1 MTDIRRTAYPR
12 YNTELSSNEIA
23 EIYEPSDEELTFVRT
38 KAKGE
43 KQQLTLLIFLKCHQ
57 HLGYIPLLTLVPD
70 RIREYLCLQ
79 LGLPADNLPD
89 GVKKTHVRYRRII
102 RDYLKVKQY
111 AQGGASVVES
121 VTRHAAYT
129 MSDPADL
136 INVALEQLIL
146 HCYELPAFSTL
157 DRLVNHIRHQVHDAL
172 YNQVAAQ
179 LNDEQRQ
186 ILDQMLVVQPDHRLT
201 DFTRLKEAPGPATLK
216 HVRHWEERLRW
227 LDTLPDA
234 RAYLSGVA
242 NTKIKQFAAQA
253 HVLEVGDMRDIRDKP
268 KQYTLL
274 LCLIYHAQVQ
284 TRDQVVLMFLKRM
297 RRTHIQAKK
306 TLRSLQDQ
314 YRTMTEQ
321 MVTAL
326 AEIAQQA
333 TKTDADASF
342 GQQVRQILD
351 HHGGP
356 ELLAEQYQIVA
367 AYHDNNYL
375 PLLWRHHR
383 NHRTALLRIMTQ
395 LDIQTTTQDRTL
407 LQAFQFI
414 QHYQTARREY
424 LPDEISLEFASPRW
438 QTLIRTRDSGES
450 VLRRRELEVCLF
462 SYLADGLRSGDLFVD
477 GSEEYADYRTQLLPW
492 AVCQPRVAAYCEA
505 LEIPD
510 SPSAFVQHLQRRLT
524 QAAQQLDVSMPD
536 QAALTFD
543 AEGHPHLR
551 RNEPQIVP
559 EGMADFRAAI
569 HERMPERELLDILKR
584 VHYWADFTRHFGPPS
599 GADPKLTDADSLYI
613 MTTFGYGCELG
624 PTQTARHARGVISE
638 RVLKRLNMQH
648 ISTTALDAALRDIID
663 KYTRFQLPFFW
674 GTGRAAVA
682 DGTHI
687 ELIENNLLG
696 ERHIRY
702 GAYGGIAY
710 HHISDTYIALFSHFI
725 ACGVWEAVYI
735 LDGLLKNQ
743 SSLQPDMLHAD
754 THGQSEAVFGLAY
767 LLGIKL
773 MPRIRNWRDLTFYRP
788 NKALSY
794 QHIDSLFTQT
804 IDWQLIETHW
814 PDLLQ
819 VVLSIQAGKVLP
831 SMLLQRLNSYSRK
844 NKLYLAFRELGRA
857 VRTIFL
863 LEYISDASLRQY
875 IQAATTKIESYNS
888 FLDWITFGGDG
899 ALKPRDPVEQ
909 EKRIKYTN
917 LVANAVMLHNVADM
931 TDVLHQLT
939 EEGYTITK
947 SMLAGLS
954 PYLTRHIKRFGDYVL
969 DMDSVPEPLQL
980 DKVLLNL

>member
-12 YNTELSSNEIA
+12 FNAHLSDREVEAIYHPAENELQ
-23 EIYEPSDEELTFVRT
+23 FVCT
-38 KAKGE
+38 NAKGTS
-43 KQQLTLLIFLKCHQ
+43 QQLTLLLLLKSHQ
-57 HLGYIPLLTLVPD
+57 HLGYLPSLALVPD
-70 RIREYLCLQ
+70 KIQEYLCRQ
-79 LGLPADNLPD
+79 LKLPTDTRPD
-89 GVKKTHVRYRRII
+89 GPERSLQRYRRLI
-102 RDYLKVKQY
+102 RTFLDVRPY
-111 AQGGASVVES
+111 AQGGQSVVES
-121 VTRHAAYT
+121 ATRKAAHT

-136 INVALEQLIL
+136 INVALEQLIYQR
-146 HCYELPAFSTL
+146 YELPAFSTL
-157 DRLVNHIRHQVHDAL
+157 DRLVNHIRHQVHDTL
-172 YNQVAAQ
+172 YNQVATQ

-186 ILDQMLVVQPDHRLT
+186 ILEQMLVVQPDQRLT

-216 HVRHWEERLRW
+216 YIRRWEERLRW

-253 HVLEVGDMRDIRDKP
+253 HALEVGDMRDIQDKP

-284 TRDQVVLMFLKRM
+284 TRDQVILMFLKRM
-297 RRTHIQAKK
+297 RRTHAQAKK

-321 MVTAL
+321 MVTTL

-333 TKTDADASF
+333 TKTADDAPF
-342 GQQVRQILD
+342 GQQVRQILMY
-351 HHGGP
+351 HGGP
-356 ELLAEQYQIVA
+356 ELLTEQYQVVS

-375 PLLWRHHR
+375 PLLWAHYR
-383 NHRTALLRIMTQ
+383 NHRADLFRVMSQ
-395 LDIQTTTQDRTL
+395 LDIQTTTQDQAL
-407 LQAFQFI
+407 IQAFRFMQRF
-414 QHYQTARREY
+414 QTARREY
-424 LPDEISLEFASPRW
+424 LPDEVSLEFASPRW
-438 QTLIRTRDSGES
+438 QTMIRTRYNGES
-450 VLRRRELEVCLF
+450 VLRRRELEICLF

-492 AVCQPRVAAYCEA
+492 AVCQPRIAAYCEA

-510 SPSAFVQHLQRRLT
+510 SPKAFVQHLRQQLT
-524 QAAQQLDVSMPD
+524 QAAQQLDAAMPD
-536 QAALTFD
+536 QAELTFD
-543 AEGHPHLR
+543 AEGNPHLR
-551 RNEPQIVP
+551 RGEAQPVP
-559 EGMADFRAAI
+559 EGMAEFRAALQ
-569 HERMPERELLDILKR
+569 ERMPERELLDILKR

-599 GADPKLTDADSLYI
+599 GSDPKLADADSLYI
-613 MTTFGYGCELG
+613 MTTFGYGCDLG
-624 PTQTARHARGVISE
+624 PTQTARHSRGVISE
-638 RVLKRLNMQH
+638 RVIKRLNRQH
-648 ISTTALDAALRDIID
+648 IPTTALDAALRDIID
-663 KYTRFQLPFFW
+663 KYTRFQLPFCW
-674 GTGRAAVA
+674 GTGRSAIA

-788 NKALSY
+788 DKNLAY

-804 IDWQLIETHW
+804 IDWRLIEMHW

-857 VRTIFL
+857 VRTLFL

-888 FLDWITFGGDG
+888 FLDWIMFGGDG
-899 ALKPRDPVEQ
+899 VLKPRDPVEQ

-931 TDVLHQLT
+931 TDVLHQLA

-947 SMLAGLS
+947 TMLAGLS
-954 PYLTRHIKRFGDYVL
+954 PYPTRHIKRFGDYVL
-969 DMDSVPEPLQL
+969 DMASIPEPLQP
-980 DKVLLNL
+980 DKLLLTL